1 VTEGKTNGQGVGP
14 NPAFRKTQTGV
25 LEFGRGEV
33 IIREG
38 DPGEEMFII
47 EEGDVEILKGSGTA
61 EWRLGVLS
69 SGDFFGEMSVI
80 DDLPRGATARALTDC
95 RILGIDHAT
104 FDQMLRQY
112 PEVAIRML
120 RKMSA
125 RMREAE
131 AVAESARRGRP
142 PGNAVI
148 GDGTTSPPASH
159 PLPFEAPSQT
169 GFPPPSPP
177 PDPGHG
183 DPDGKR
189 WKLVLFETGVNIFLH
204 DQPEIRVGRYDSVT
218 GMRPEI
224 DLSDLDP
231 HKTTSRRHARIVR
244 DGGRFLVFEEIG
256 TTNGTYVNGSRI
268 GSGVRVEVKD
278 GDWIQFGDVKTILKF
293 G

>member
-1 VTEGKTNGQGVGP
+1 METK
-14 NPAFRKTQTGV
+14 TGV
-25 LEFGRGEV
+25 LQFTKGQT

-38 DPGEEMFII
+38 DPGTEMFII
-47 EEGDVEILKGSGTA
+47 EEGDVEILKGSGDA

-95 RILGIDHAT
+95 QILAIDHAT
-104 FDQMLRQY
+104 FDLMLRQY
-112 PEVAIRML
+112 SEVAIRML
-120 RKMSA
+120 RRMSA

-142 PGNAVI
+142 PGDTVI
-148 GDGTTSPPASH
+148 GKGTASPPAM
-159 PLPFEAPSQT
+159 PPIPFEAPSQA

-177 PDPGHG
+177 PEAEHG
-183 DPDGKR
+183 GPVGKR
-189 WKLVLFETGVNIFLH
+189 WKLVFFETGVNLFLH
-204 DQPEIRVGRYDSVT
+204 EQPEIKVGRYDSVT
-218 GMRPEI
+218 GLRPDI

-231 HKTTSRRHARIVR
+231 KKTTSRRHARIVR
-244 DGGRFLVFEEIG
+244 EGGRFLVLEEIG

>member
-1 VTEGKTNGQGVGP
+1 MGGK
-14 NPAFRKTQTGV
+14 TGV
-25 LEFGRGEV
+25 LEFKKDQT

-69 SGDFFGEMSVI
+69 FGDFFGEMSVI

-95 RILGIDHAT
+95 RILAIDHAT

-131 AVAESARRGRP
+131 AIAESARRGP
-142 PGNAVI
+142 LPGNGVI
-148 GDGTTSPPASH
+148 RGEATSPPAKQ
-159 PLPFEAPSQT
+159 PLPFEAPSQI

-177 PDPGHG
+177 PDSEHVG
-183 DPDGKR
+183 PDGKR
-189 WKLVLFETGVNIFLH
+189 WKLVSFETGVSLFLR
-204 DQPEIRVGRYDSVT
+204 DQPEISVGRYDSVT
-218 GMRPEI
+218 GLRPEI

-268 GSGVRVEVKD
+268 GNGVRVEVKD
-278 GDWIQFGDVKTILKF
+278 GDWIQFGDVKTLLKF